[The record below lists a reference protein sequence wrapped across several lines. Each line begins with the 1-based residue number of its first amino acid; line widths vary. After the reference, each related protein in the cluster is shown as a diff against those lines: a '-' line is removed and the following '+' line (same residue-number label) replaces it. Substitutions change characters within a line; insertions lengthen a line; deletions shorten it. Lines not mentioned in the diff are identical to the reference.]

1 MKLNVNSGYIDF
13 LDTSLRS
20 ENIKPRSCCID
31 LAIAHSIQQDLALIF
46 YRKDLTFG

>member
-31 LAIAHSIQQDLALIF
+31 LGLAVLTSPSLIP
-46 YRKDLTFG
+46 YSKTLL